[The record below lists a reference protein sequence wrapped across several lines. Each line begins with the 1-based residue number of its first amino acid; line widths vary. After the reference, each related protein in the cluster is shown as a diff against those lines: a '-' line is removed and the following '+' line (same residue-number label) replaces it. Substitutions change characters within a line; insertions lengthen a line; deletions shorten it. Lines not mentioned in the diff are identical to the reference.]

1 MTKAAGAHGVAGSG
15 GELVAPPVLRPA
27 GLVPEQVPHQDL
39 LADAA
44 RAELARA
51 LVTGDE
57 HRAVLAAETLWSTN
71 GSPDEV
77 YRVVSDQLAAA
88 ADGWVAGFTSLAVS
102 QRLTSAAQRL
112 VARLRPL
119 PDRSARSTVLLATP
133 PGDRHTLGMHALAHL
148 AEDSGYRTVLAE
160 GLPWEDLAELAAEEE
175 DLVALFLSLHTDV
188 GAATVR
194 RGLGTV
200 RAATGGRAVVVVGGP
215 AVAADPALAR
225 RVGAEAGA
233 ATARAGLQ
241 QLSALS
247 SRLSDREREV
257 LECVARGLTNSEAAQ
272 ELGLGAATV
281 KSHLDRVFAKTGTT
295 HRAAAVAHALR
306 AGWLS

>member
-1 MTKAAGAHGVAGSG
+1 MLTHA
-15 GELVAPPVLRPA
+15 PA
-27 GLVPEQVPHQDL
+27 GRPEPAGGPHHDL

-44 RAELARA
+44 QAELARA

-57 HRAVLAAETLWSTN
+57 HRAALAAQTLWSST
-71 GSPDEV
+71 GSPDDV
-77 YRVVSDQLAAA
+77 YRVVSEQLAAA
-88 ADGWVAGFTSLAVS
+88 ADGWVEGFTSLAVL
-102 QRLTSAAQRL
+102 QRLSAGAQRL

-119 PDRSARSTVLLATP
+119 PDRMSRSTVLLATP
-133 PGDRHTLGMHALAHL
+133 PGDWHTLGLHALAHL
-148 AEDSGYRTVLAE
+148 AEDSGYRTVLGE

-175 DLVALFLSLHTDV
+175 DLVAVFLSLHSDA
-188 GAATVR
+188 GIASVR
-194 RGLGTV
+194 RGLAVV
-200 RAATGGRAVVVVGGP
+200 RAATGGRAVVVIGGP
-215 AVAADPALAR
+215 AVAANPGLAR

-241 QLSALS
+241 QLSAMS

-257 LECVARGLTNSEAAQ
+257 LDCVARGMTNAEAADA
-272 ELGLGAATV
+272 LGLGQATV

-306 AGWLS
+306 AGWLT